1 MHRRRFLHITA
12 SAGMFV
18 ALDALAVACG
28 DDGPTSSTDSSA
40 TTDGR
45 PDVTTTPE
53 VTTTEVTTTT
63 EITTPEV
70 TTTTEGPVE
79 VTRYGPL
86 SATPDDNGLL
96 LPAGFTSELLA
107 VGGETV
113 TGTSYRWHPF
123 PDGGAC
129 FALDAGGWV
138 YANNS
143 EVFVDGAGGAGALR
157 FDAEGRVVDAYSV
170 LEGTTNNCAG
180 GATPWGTWLSC
191 EEIPAGRVWECD
203 PLGREPAEPRPAMGL
218 FRHEAVAADATRQ
231 VLYLSEDEPDG
242 LLYRFRP
249 RTWGDLSEG
258 VLEALAVSPVDGST
272 SWVPV
277 LGLGE
282 PGRTPT
288 RYDAP
293 GATPFPGGEGL
304 AIDGDD
310 LYLATKGDNRISRL
324 DLAQSR
330 LTLYWEGP
338 PLWGP
343 DNLAIQVSTGNLFV
357 CEDGDN
363 MEVVIVTPDGH
374 ADPFL
379 RFVGQDGS
387 EVTGAAFDPTGTRFI
402 VNSQRAP
409 TPTTFDELI
418 DGEVSWP
425 LGRTYMISGPF

>member
-1 MHRRRFLHITA
+1 MDRRHFLHVTM
-12 SAGMFV
+12 SAGVFV
-18 ALDALAVACG
+18 ALDAVAVACR
-28 DDGPTSSTDSSA
+28 DDGPTASVPAGT
-40 TTDGR
+40 TTDGPR
-45 PDVTTTPE
+45 DATGTTDI
-53 VTTTEVTTTT
+53 TTTT
-63 EITTPEV
+63 ETTTTTDV
-70 TTTTEGPVE
+70 TTTTEGRPD

-86 SATPDDNGLL
+86 AATPDENGLL

-107 VGGETV
+107 VGGEPV
-113 TGTSYRWHPF
+113 PGTSYRWHPF

-143 EVFVDGAGGAGALR
+143 EVFVDGAGGVGALR
-157 FDAEGRVVDAYSV
+157 FDAEGRVVDAYPV
-170 LEGTTNNCAG
+170 LEGTTSNCAG

-191 EEIPAGRVWECD
+191 EETTTGQVWECD
-203 PLGREPAEPRPAMGL
+203 PLGREPAQPRPAMGL
-218 FRHEAVAADATRQ
+218 FRHEAAAADAKRQ

-249 RTWGDLSEG
+249 RTWGDLSAG
-258 VLEALAVSPVDGST
+258 DLDALAVSPDDGST

-277 LGLGE
+277 GGIGE
-282 PGRTPT
+282 PGWPRT

-293 GATPFPGGEGL
+293 GATELPGCEGIVL
-304 AIDGDD
+304 DGDI
-310 LYLATKGDNRISRL
+310 LYLATKGDGRISRL

-338 PLWGP
+338 PIWGP
-343 DNLAIQVSTGNLFV
+343 DNLAIQAETGNLFV

-363 MEVVIVTPDGH
+363 MEVVLITPEGH

-387 EVTGAAFDPTGTRFI
+387 EVTGAAFDPTGTRLI

-409 TPTTFDELI
+409 TPKTFDELV
-418 DGEVSWP
+418 DGEPGWP

>member
-1 MHRRRFLHITA
+1 MDRRRFLRVTM
-12 SAGMFV
+12 SATMV
-18 ALDALAVACG
+18 AALEPLAAACG
-28 DDGPTSSTDSSA
+28 DDGPTASTSPDE
-40 TTDGR
+40 R
-45 PDVTTTPE
+45 PDVTTTTDAP
-53 VTTTEVTTTT
+53 TASTTTT
-63 EITTPEV
+63 A
-70 TTTTEGPVE
+70 TTTTAADVTATTEANPG

-86 SATPDDNGLL
+86 AATPDENDLL

-113 TGTSYRWHPF
+113 PGTSYRWHPF

-129 FALDAGGWV
+129 FALDGGGWV

-143 EVFVDGAGGAGALR
+143 EVPVDGAGGAGALR
-157 FDAEGRVVDAYSV
+157 FDADGRVVDAYSV
-170 LEGTTNNCAG
+170 LEGTTWNCAG

-191 EEIPAGRVWECD
+191 EEITAGQVWECD
-203 PLGREPAEPRPAMGL
+203 PLGREPAQPRPAMGM
-218 FRHEAVAADATRQ
+218 FRHEAVAADAVRQ

-258 VLEALAVSPVDGST
+258 DLEALAVSEADGST

-277 LGLGE
+277 EGTGE

-288 RYDAP
+288 RFAAA
-293 GATPFPGGEGL
+293 GATSLPGCEGIVL
-304 AIDGDD
+304 DGDM

-338 PLWGP
+338 PIWGP
-343 DNLAIQVSTGNLFV
+343 DNLAFQAATGNLFV
-357 CEDGDN
+357 CEDGDD
-363 MEVVIVTPDGH
+363 MEVVLVTPDGH
-374 ADPFL
+374 ADPFV
-379 RFVGQDGS
+379 RFVGHDGS
-387 EVTGAAFDPTGTRFI
+387 EVTGAAFDPTGTRLI

-409 TPTTFDELI
+409 TPKTFDELF
-418 DGEVSWP
+418 GGAAGST
-425 LGRTYMISGPF
+425 LGCTYMISGPF